1 MTRFVVAAQFRW
13 DEYPG
18 LRPGRIYSGTGDV
31 GRSPLG
37 EAHLVDGPGAPAT
50 LCGLPRT
57 SFPHEF
63 PGLADLIPSDA
74 GPSDACPACRAAAP

>member
-1 MTRFVVAAQFRW
+1 MSCFVVAAGYRW

-18 LRPGRIYSGTGDV
+18 LRPGRIYAGAPDV
-31 GRSPLG
+31 SRSPLG
-37 EAHLVDGPGAPAT
+37 EAHLVDSAAAAQT

-63 PGLADLIPSDA
+63 PDLA
-74 GPSDACPACRAAAP
+74 GPRGSDLCPNCRAVDRG